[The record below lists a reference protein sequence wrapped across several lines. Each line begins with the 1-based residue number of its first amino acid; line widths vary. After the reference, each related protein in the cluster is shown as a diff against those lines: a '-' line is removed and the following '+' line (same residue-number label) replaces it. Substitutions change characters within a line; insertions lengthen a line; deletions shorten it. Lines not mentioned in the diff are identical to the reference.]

1 MFAPVDSTLASIH
14 FRVDGAGANG
24 NRRNIMMT
32 RLIVACVA
40 QLVLGAGLNFAAV
53 QGELGFCSGT
63 AAIGECSNPS
73 ENNLDCLG
81 QCPAETTCQ
90 VNEFQS
96 GSTTYWAC
104 ACEGSGGSATQGS
117 CCHLIVIQS
126 GSSKVWGARGACPS
140 CGSQGSCQLDTSGC
154 QAVCS

>member
-1 MFAPVDSTLASIH
+1 
-14 FRVDGAGANG
+14 
-24 NRRNIMMT
+24 MMT
-32 RLIVACVA
+32 RFCVACVA
-40 QLVLGAGLNFAAV
+40 LLALCALPNFAAV

-63 AAIGECSNPS
+63 AQIGECSNPS
-73 ENNLDCLG
+73 ENSLDCLG

-104 ACEGSGGSATQGS
+104 ACVGSGGGATEGS
-117 CCHLIVIQS
+117 CCHLIVIL
-126 GSSKVWGARGACPS
+126 GEGNSKSWGARGPCPD